1 MLHRRAFVG
10 YAAAIVAALCVAP
23 AASAVTYPQD
33 YSAPNQAWNVL
44 APGEGGS
51 NPPGVNSFSQIPLY
65 DGLTPNFD
73 TVTDASLPVY
83 FKKNVFGL
91 GGETPTSSF
100 SPPGHPGVVIERD
113 AQGVAHITGAT
124 RADSMYGVGFVSI
137 QDRVLLME
145 QLRGPSRLAAI
156 DAPGID
162 PFQILGAGRT
172 FTPSAQT
179 EAYLAAQV
187 PLLQSLGPDG
197 QQIIDDID
205 AYVAGIN
212 DARTLGGVPTPPWT
226 RNDVIAIAS
235 LLAARFGRGGGD
247 EARRAQFLSGL
258 TDRLGKHRGR
268 DVFDDLRG
276 QNDKEAPVTIDKKF
290 NLDGDGNNTS
300 GNAIIDA
307 GSLDTSGALAAATQ
321 ANAQGQSSNALL
333 IGSQLSASGHPL
345 FVAGPQ
351 VGYGYPGL
359 LFEYDVHGP
368 GLNARGAAFPGSGPY
383 VELGRGPDFSWS
395 ATSSGTDIID
405 QFVEK
410 LCGDDTTYEFN
421 RHCQP
426 MTDFNAGTLGPG
438 AGPPAGPVNFKE
450 TVHGPVIGYATV
462 DGKRVAVSSK
472 RSTRGREMVSSLGFK
487 DFNSTVDSAKSFIDS
502 ASKIELSFNWFYG
515 DKDNI
520 AVFSSGRV
528 PIRDHDVNMGLP
540 IDGSGKHEWR
550 GFVRAKD
557 HPQVISPSSARIINW
572 NNKPAPGWTAA
583 DNEWSYGSVHRV
595 DLLNNAV
602 SRETPPLTLGK
613 LTNAMN
619 YAATQDLRNVEDL
632 PAIKRV
638 LDTGPAP
645 SVREQQML
653 DQLSAWRAQGSSRL
667 DKSPQDGLIDAP
679 GAAIMDQAWDGIAD
693 AVMGP
698 VLGPQLGELASL
710 ESRSNNANSQGSSY
724 GSGWY
729 GYVDKDLRTLLG
741 DHVGD
746 KYKTRFCGA
755 GNLAACRASLWQALK
770 DAGDALQAANGGS
783 SDPSQWRNSATPER
797 IAFPPLP
804 AAAVSMRWT
813 NRPTFQQVISYDGH
827 R

>member
-1 MLHRRAFVG
+1 L
-10 YAAAIVAALCVAP
+10 
-23 AASAVTYPQD
+23 
-33 YSAPNQAWNVL
+33 L

-51 NPPGVNSFSQIPLY
+51 NPPGANSFSQVPLY
-65 DGLTPNFD
+65 DGLTPLFD
-73 TVTDASLPVY
+73 TVTDAALPIF

-91 GGETPTSSF
+91 GGESPTSSF
-100 SPPGHPGVVIERD
+100 SPPGHLGVVIERD
-113 AQGVAHITGAT
+113 SKGVAHITGAT

-162 PFQILGAGRT
+162 PFQILSAGRT
-172 FTPSAQT
+172 FAPSAQT
-179 EAYLAAQV
+179 EAYLAAQI

-205 AYVAGIN
+205 SYVAGIN
-212 DARTLGGVPTPPWT
+212 DARTLAGVPTPAWT

-258 TDRLGKHRGR
+258 MDRLGKIPGR
-268 DVFDDLRG
+268 NVFDDLRA
-276 QNDKEAPVTIDKKF
+276 QNDTEAPVTIDKNFK
-290 NLDGDGNNTS
+290 LGGDGEGTS

-321 ANAQGQSSNALL
+321 QSSQAQSSNALL
-333 IGSQLSASGHPL
+333 IGSQLSVSGRPL

-368 GLNARGAAFPGSGPY
+368 GLDARGASFPGSGPY
-383 VELGRGPDFSWS
+383 VEIGRGPDFSWS

-405 QFVEK
+405 QFVEE
-410 LCGDDTTYEFN
+410 LCQASDTKYEYQGDCVD
-421 RHCQP
+421 
-426 MTDFNAGTLGPG
+426 MTNFNAGTLGPG
-438 AGPPAGPVNFKE
+438 TGPPAGPVDFRE
-450 TVHGPVIGYATV
+450 TVHGPVIGYATEA
-462 DGKRVAVSSK
+462 GRRVAVSSK
-472 RSTRGREMVSSLGFK
+472 RSTRGRELVSSLGFE
-487 DFNSTVDSAKSFIDS
+487 DFNSDVTSADSFIAA

-520 AVFSSGRV
+520 ALFSSGRV
-528 PIRDHDVNMGLP
+528 PIRDGGVNLGLP
-540 IDGSGKHEWR
+540 IEGTGKHEWR
-550 GFVRAKD
+550 GFVKAKD
-557 HPQVISPSSARIINW
+557 HPQVVSPASGKIINW

-602 SRETPPLTLGK
+602 ARESAPLTLGQ
-613 LTNAMN
+613 LANAMN
-619 YAATQDLRNVEDL
+619 YAATQDLRNVEVL
-632 PAIKRV
+632 PVIKRV

-645 SVREQQML
+645 SAREQQML
-653 DQLSAWRAQGSSRL
+653 DLVAQWRTDGSSRL
-667 DKSPQDGLIDAP
+667 DKSPFDGLIDAP
-679 GAAIMDQAWDGIAD
+679 GAAIMDQAWNKLAD

-698 VLGPQLGELASL
+698 VLGPQLSELASL

-729 GYVDKDLRTLLG
+729 GYIDKDLRTLLG
-741 DHVGD
+741 DRVTD
-746 KYKTRFCGA
+746 KYKTRFCGQ
-755 GNLAACRASLWQALK
+755 GSLAACRDSLWQALK
-770 DAGDALQAANGGS
+770 AAGDELQAANGTN
-783 SDPSQWRNSATPER
+783 DPSLWRKSSIPER
-797 IAFPPLP
+797 IAFPPIP
-804 AAAVSMRWT
+804 AGSVSMLWT
-813 NRPTFQQVISYDGH
+813 NRPTYQQVISYSGH